1 MLRISSLLAAVF
13 AALSIAA
20 CGSSNDKSG
29 SGSAT
34 TTTSTGASTVVV
46 TSTTKSGVTK
56 TTTVN
61 VQSPGKVSTVQPRTA
76 SERGFVAGLNRRC
89 IAAIGSTRSIAA
101 PTTSVTSAR
110 AYARRATPAV
120 RRTIALLR
128 SSHPSKNQVVA
139 VATLV
144 GSYGQTITLLKTL
157 NVTKGPKTEDAQTAA
172 QNLAPTLK
180 RVRVFAKAAALPS
193 CRPPGL

>member
-1 MLRISSLLAAVF
+1 MLRIASLLAALF
-13 AALSIAA
+13 AALSVAA
-20 CGSSNDKSG
+20 CGSSNDKGG

-34 TTTSTGASTVVV
+34 KDTSTVVV
-46 TSTTKSGVTK
+46 TSTTKSGATK

-61 VQSPGKVSTVQPRTA
+61 VPSPGKLSTVKPTTA
-76 SERGFVAGLNRRC
+76 RERGFVAGLNRRC
-89 IAAIGSTRSIAA
+89 VAAIGSTRSIAA

-120 RRTIALLR
+120 KRTIAVLR
-128 SSHPSKNQVVA
+128 SSHPAKSQVVA

-157 NVTKGPKTEDAQTAA
+157 NVSKGPRTEDAQSAA

-180 RVRVFAKAAALPS
+180 RVRVFATAAALPS